1 MRAPLPFALALVTL
15 AASATPLAC
24 AHAPYDPSRL
34 DARALHDSVATPAG
48 EARFHAIPFPP
59 RARTRPTRPPLVL
72 VEPILFRREL
82 LLEDDGLVATLED
95 AGFSVWLVGADA
107 DVPPD
112 ARTCAT
118 GIARS
123 IGSVARAAT
132 VDHVDVVSL
141 GLSGA
146 ATLGAL
152 AALDEPGSPVHVTKL
167 ALVGTPL
174 DEAYPGSFASR
185 TRMVAGG
192 PASALCGLDGGTG
205 CTRAFRDPGAA
216 PWLGALPPA
225 EPDAAKRARERYPQV
240 PRFESTSVLFLAG
253 KLDGVAPTES
263 LFPVFEAWGSGL
275 ETGGT
280 AVHKRFFIAGLE
292 NSLGRDF
299 DGFALLARQDG
310 AGAVWDQ
317 LIAFLRE

>member
-1 MRAPLPFALALVTL
+1 MRARSLALVALAALAL
-15 AASATPLAC
+15 APLGC
-24 AHAPYDPSRL
+24 LHAPFDPSRL

-59 RARTRPTRPPLVL
+59 RARTRPTRAPLVL
-72 VEPILFRREL
+72 VEPVLFRREL
-82 LLEDDGLVATLED
+82 LLEDGGLVATLED
-95 AGFSVWLVGADA
+95 AGFPVWLVGADVEVA
-107 DVPPD
+107 PD
-112 ARTCAT
+112 ARTSAT
-118 GIARS
+118 GIARA
-123 IGSVARAAT
+123 IGSVARAAG

-152 AALDEPGSPVHVTKL
+152 SSLAEPGSPVRVTKL

-185 TRMVAGG
+185 TRAIAGG
-192 PASALCGLDGGTG
+192 PASALCMLDGGTG

-216 PWLGALPPA
+216 AWLGVLPA
-225 EPDAAKRARERYPQV
+225 PDPDDAKHARERYPWL
-240 PRFESTSVLFLAG
+240 PRIEGTSVLFLAG

-263 LFPVFEAWGSGL
+263 LFPVFEAWGSELG
-275 ETGGT
+275 
-280 AVHKRFFIAGLE
+280 AASVHKRFFIAGLE
-292 NSLGRDF
+292 NSMGHDF

-310 AGAVWDQ
+310 ASAVWDQ